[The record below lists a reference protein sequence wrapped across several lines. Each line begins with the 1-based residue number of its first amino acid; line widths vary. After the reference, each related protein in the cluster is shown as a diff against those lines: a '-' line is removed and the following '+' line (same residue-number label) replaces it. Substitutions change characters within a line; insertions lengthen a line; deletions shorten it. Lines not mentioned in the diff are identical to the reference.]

1 MNGRG
6 FTVAELMLTV
16 GLLGV
21 LVLAY
26 AALMPAGIR
35 TGAHASRR
43 QVATE
48 IAQSVLE
55 RTRLAGYNNMTYEGL
70 RQYGLIADVPQ
81 TSPFT
86 LSTAGPATL
95 NPSLVL
101 PQGSGTIQV
110 EDVSFDVRRVT
121 VTIRWRDPN
130 SPARSVVMATLVTNE

>member
-55 RTRLAGYNNMTYEGL
+55 RARLAEYNNLTYDGL
-70 RQYGLIADVPQ
+70 KQYGLIATTPEA
-81 TSPFT
+81 SPFA
-86 LSTAGPATL
+86 LSTANPATL

-110 EDVSFDVRRVT
+110 EDVGYDVRRVT
-121 VTIRWRDPN
+121 VTIRWQDAN